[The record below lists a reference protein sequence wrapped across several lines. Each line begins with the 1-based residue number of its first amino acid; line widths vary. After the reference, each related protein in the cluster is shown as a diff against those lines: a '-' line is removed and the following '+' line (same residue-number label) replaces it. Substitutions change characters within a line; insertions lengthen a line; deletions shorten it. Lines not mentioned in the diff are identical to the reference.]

1 MASEPRARGV
11 DRRLHPLSWLF
22 VLLTQLR
29 HGLLPLLV
37 LLLFGRGEWW
47 ELGVL
52 VAAVALA
59 LYSLVF
65 SLGFRYRLDADELI
79 VREGLLDRTE
89 RHIPYARIQ
98 NIVQRRNPLHRL
110 FRVTELRLESAG
122 GSRPEAVMN
131 VITLADAARIEQV
144 LRAHAPGAMDA
155 AGGEAANDG
164 GERRLLALDARE
176 LLLLGL
182 TTQRGWAVV
191 GAAMALLWQLLPDED
206 NLMRVIWR
214 GVESAVGEGASLVP
228 GPFATAIAASV
239 LLALFAVAVK
249 LLSVAAAFVS
259 FHRFRLG
266 VRVARVRTEA
276 GLLTRAVASARLD
289 KIQRLLFA
297 ESWLARRL
305 GRRSL
310 ACEVAGGQ
318 VAVNEDEGT
327 RLHWLAPIATPVS
340 TARLVEELA
349 PGLDPD
355 RLPWQPLHP
364 RAWRRMFNASALVWT
379 VVAGIVGL
387 NVGPVVLPVWVLL
400 IAWAA
405 ISACGEARFA
415 GFVWHDGVVGYRS
428 GWFNRRWTLA
438 RVAKGQ
444 SVQWKQTPLDR
455 RAGMATVAIDTAGA
469 RPQTLRLAIPY
480 LDADQARR
488 LAADIGRGLDAAP
501 TEAHHPRSDT
511 AAPDAAPAAG
521 A

>member
-1 MASEPRARGV
+1 MASEARARGEE
-11 DRRLHPLSWLF
+11 RRLHPLSWLF

-47 ELGVL
+47 ELGV
-52 VAAVALA
+52 VFAAVALA
-59 LYSLVF
+59 MYSLVF

-79 VREGLLDRTE
+79 VREGLIDRTE

-110 FRVTELRLESAG
+110 FGVTELRLESAG

-131 VITLADAARIEQV
+131 VITLADAVRIEHV
-144 LRAHAPGAMDA
+144 LRAHAPGAADA
-155 AGGEAANDG
+155 AGGAADD
-164 GERRLLALDARE
+164 GERRLLALGARE

-191 GAAMALLWQLLPDED
+191 GAAMAVLWQLLPEED
-206 NLMRVIWR
+206 NLMRVVWR
-214 GVESAVGEGASLVP
+214 AVESAVGEGATLVP
-228 GPFATAIAASV
+228 GPFATAIAATV
-239 LLALFAVAVK
+239 LLVLFAVAVK

-266 VRVARVRTEA
+266 LRGVRVRTEA

-310 ACEVAGGQ
+310 ACEVAGGA
-318 VAVNEDEGT
+318 VAANEDEGT
-327 RLHWLAPIATPVS
+327 RLHWLAPIATPATV
-340 TARLVEELA
+340 ARLADELA
-349 PGLDPD
+349 PGLDVD

-379 VVAGIVGL
+379 LVALLAGL
-387 NVGPVVLPVWVLL
+387 NLGPVVVPAWLVL
-400 IAWAA
+400 IGWAA
-405 ISACGEARFA
+405 IAARGEARFA
-415 GFVWHDGVVGYRS
+415 GYVWHDGVVGYRN

-444 SVQWKQTPLDR
+444 SVRWKQSPLDR
-455 RAGMATVAIDTAGA
+455 RAGMATVAIDTAGV
-469 RPQTLRLAIPY
+469 RPQALRLEIPY
-480 LDADQARR
+480 LDAAHARE
-488 LAADIGRGLDAAP
+488 LALQVGRALDALPAGEHHAP
-501 TEAHHPRSDT
+501 GEN
-511 AAPDAAPAAG
+511 AAPAPVPTVG
-521 A
+521 T